1 MNTNLKNK
9 NIMKKSLL
17 TFILCTVTMGIGYA
31 QFTDG
36 TVLQPTSVTA
46 KRFDESGQLIKV
58 MNSTY
63 TYGEDGKLTGFD
75 LPDHGLYSTYSY
87 NGDLLMQ
94 EYTRHEG
101 GHPLYAEWFNYTY
114 ENQRIKTKEHEW
126 GQMNAPESWVY
137 YYDEQGR
144 LERMDYR
151 DSYLEEYHMHY
162 LYEYEDEGRT
172 VIESYWTSWETQ
184 GMLLRKKTT
193 SHYDEAFYLLDKVI
207 ENYSV
212 EGELTKTTLTTY
224 TYTLS
229 GKEESEVTQTLIEG
243 EWVNT
248 EIIRYVYDDNDR
260 VMEWQVGEWSEDL
273 GDWDLTQKATYELN
287 EEEMT
292 YTVSFY
298 KKTGEE
304 WGWDSYYFYLS
315 EAQPVFF
322 DPYLK
327 EPEHALRFYGYDDLF
342 DCEYIGQFVFTLAEM
357 NEPTYVGT
365 EEKQELACGIYPN
378 PGNGSI
384 KVESPSENAVV
395 RFYDL
400 QGKLM
405 TARMFSFGTSIDTE
419 NWPTGIY
426 VWEIIHDNQKA
437 ASGKWVKK

>member
-17 TFILCTVTMGIGYA
+17 TFILCTAAMGIGYA

-63 TYGEDGKLTGFD
+63 TYGEDGKLIRYD
-75 LPDHGLYSTYSY
+75 LPDHVLWSTYSY
-87 NGDLLMQ
+87 NNNLLMT
-94 EYTRHEG
+94 EYTRHYG
-101 GHPLYAEWFNYTY
+101 GHPQYYETFEYTY

-126 GQMNAPESWVY
+126 GQMNSPESWVY

-172 VIESYWTSWETQ
+172 VIENYWTSWETQ

-212 EGELTKTTLTTY
+212 EGELTQKTLTTY
-224 TYTLS
+224 TYTPS

-248 EIIRYVYDDNDR
+248 EIIRYVYDANDR

-273 GDWDLTQKATYELN
+273 GDWEITNKAVYELD
-287 EEEMT
+287 EEALT
-292 YTVSFY
+292 YTISFY
-298 KKTGEE
+298 KKNGEE
-304 WGWDSYYFYLS
+304 WTWDQYGLIYYI
-315 EAQPVFF
+315 QPVFF
-322 DPYLK
+322 EPYLK
-327 EPEHALRFYGYDDLF
+327 EAEHALRFYAYDDLF
-342 DCEYIGQFVFTLAEM
+342 DSEHIGQFVFTLAEM

-365 EEKQELACGIYPN
+365 EEKQELECGIYPN

-384 KVESPSENAVV
+384 KVESPSEHAVV

-405 TARMFSFGTSIDTE
+405 TARMFSFGTSINAE
-419 NWPTGIY
+419 SWPTGIY

>member
-1 MNTNLKNK
+1 
-9 NIMKKSLL
+9 MKKSLL
-17 TFILCTVTMGIGYA
+17 TFILCTVAMGIGYA

-46 KRFDESGQLIKV
+46 KRFDESGQLIKI

-94 EYTRHEG
+94 EYTHHEG
-101 GHPLYAEWFNYTY
+101 GHPQYYESFEYTY
-114 ENQRIKTKEHEW
+114 ENHKVKTKSHLW
-126 GQMNAPESWVY
+126 GDMNLDEYWVY
-137 YYDEQGR
+137 DYYDNGLLKRIDQKDEF
-144 LERMDYR
+144 D
-151 DSYLEEYHMHY
+151 DDFHMHW

-172 VIESYWTSWETQ
+172 VTENYWTSWVSQ
-184 GMLLRKKTT
+184 GMKLRKRTVF
-193 SHYDEAFYLLDKVI
+193 HYDEAFYLLDKVI

-212 EGELTKTTLTTY
+212 EGELTQKTLTTY
-224 TYTLS
+224 TYTAS
-229 GKEESEVTQTLIEG
+229 SKEESELTQTLIEG

-248 EIIRYVYDDNDR
+248 EIIRYVYDANDR

-273 GDWDLTQKATYELN
+273 GDWNLTKKATYELD
-287 EEEMT
+287 EEELT

-304 WGWDSYYFYLS
+304 WGWDAYYFYLA

-322 DPYLK
+322 EPYLK

-365 EEKQELACGIYPN
+365 EEKQELECGIYPN
-378 PGNGSI
+378 PGNESI